1 MAQEEMGCSE
11 EVERILVADLSD
23 LEKVAQAFGCITA
36 FIVEYAKAEIDLAR
50 AAGDREQEV
59 KMQIKRDSIAH
70 ARDVL
75 ATCYLRVTGR
85 RPWHEVH

>member
-11 EVERILVADLSD
+11 EVERIFVSDLPD
-23 LEKVAQAFGCITA
+23 LEKVTQAFGCITA
-36 FIVEYAKAEIDLAR
+36 FIIEFARAEIDLAR
-50 AAGDREQEV
+50 AAGDHEQEV

-75 ATCYLRVTGR
+75 ATCCLRVTGR
-85 RPWHEVH
+85 RPWDEVH